1 MDSDTYM
8 FLTPMTD
15 SGSGA
20 TMRFSMTTSGW
31 SGEQRLTS
39 SSALP
44 ENAWTHVAVTIEG
57 NTGRLFMNG
66 TQVAINSSMTLN
78 PSDLG
83 AIQHYLG
90 RSMFPSDPYFSG
102 KLDDVIIA
110 DYKLTSTQIAA
121 LMENEPP
128 VVAAD
133 LVDGGAIKA
142 GDVYSGSVAGNAE
155 DPESGTITYSKVYG
169 SDWVSVA
176 SDGTV
181 SGTPAYADAGTEYV
195 TVRATDTAG
204 SCSYFTLQVVV
215 NRDPY
220 NFAAGPVAYW
230 NFADEGAANGSYLPG
245 NGDRDDLDGDGA
257 MDTDDFRIGSTDLSG
272 NGNHLTA
279 WTSSWMKWSSDSDRG
294 DFSMVYANSYPA
306 AGTDSSYN
314 PEIQA
319 AGYTNIDVEAITPTQ
334 WSVEAIF
341 KPGSVSGIQTVL
353 GRDGR
358 YVGGGSSDLAALY
371 LSLNGTAL
379 RILYVDVEGGQHD
392 LQVAAGL
399 SVGVWY
405 QAAATSDGETLR
417 LYLDGSQIG
426 SLDLT
431 TTGTD
436 TALGLGYGMWSVA
449 RGMYADGHTDRFTGK
464 IDAVAISGVTLT
476 PSSFVLNDE
485 PPPEAPTGLTAV
497 SGDSQVD
504 LSWNSVTNAT
514 DYAVKVSVF
523 SGGPYT
529 EIAGPEITSF
539 VHVGLPNGT
548 NLYYVV
554 SALNDGGESADSDE
568 VHAIPS
574 VDITTGEYYIAQQT
588 VSGGTNVSLTVS
600 NSVLGHLYLV
610 LATDS
615 LTAPVWTPVDD
626 GETGD
631 GKNLLF
637 DLPVDE
643 ASSNRYFKL
652 DVQRQ

>member
-1 MDSDTYM
+1 M
-8 FLTPMTD
+8 P
-15 SGSGA
+15 
-20 TMRFSMTTSGW
+20 
-31 SGEQRLTS
+31 
-39 SSALP
+39 
-44 ENAWTHVAVTIEG
+44 
-57 NTGRLFMNG
+57 
-66 TQVAINSSMTLN
+66 
-78 PSDLG
+78 
-83 AIQHYLG
+83 
-90 RSMFPSDPYFSG
+90 
-102 KLDDVIIA
+102 
-110 DYKLTSTQIAA
+110 
-121 LMENEPP
+121 
-128 VVAAD
+128 
-133 LVDGGAIKA
+133 
-142 GDVYSGSVAGNAE
+142 
-155 DPESGTITYSKVYG
+155 
-169 SDWVSVA
+169 
-176 SDGTV
+176 
-181 SGTPAYADAGTEYV
+181 
-195 TVRATDTAG
+195 TA
-204 SCSYFTLQVVV
+204 
-215 NRDPY
+215 
-220 NFAAGPVAYW
+220 
-230 NFADEGAANGSYLPG
+230 
-245 NGDRDDLDGDGA
+245 
-257 MDTDDFRIGSTDLSG
+257 
-272 NGNHLTA
+272 
-279 WTSSWMKWSSDSDRG
+279 
-294 DFSMVYANSYPA
+294 YPA

-392 LQVAAGL
+392 LQVAAGFR
-399 SVGVWY
+399 SVYWY

-504 LSWNSVTNAT
+504 LSWNSVSNAT
-514 DYAVKVSVF
+514 GYSIKSRLFAGAPLVNTGTSETTNF
-523 SGGPYT
+523 THSGL
-529 EIAGPEITSF
+529 I
-539 VHVGLPNGT
+539 NGMT
-548 NLYYVV
+548 YYYVV
-554 SALNDGGESADSDE
+554 VATNSTGESADSDE